1 MPYIDPARQGAI
13 VLGGEAPATAGEL
26 TYCLT
31 RELIEFLHAR
41 LDTNGQIRYQD
52 IAECLGALEGASID
66 ITLRLLEPLEDGARV
81 RNGDVWP
88 DAILHAVKP

>member
-1 MPYIDPARQGAI
+1 MPYIAQHRQAQLDMGLASP
-13 VLGGEAPATAGEL
+13 ETAGEL

-31 RELIEFLHAR
+31 RELIDFLGDR
-41 LDTNGQIRYQD
+41 LKANGQIRYQD

-66 ITLRLLEPLEDGARV
+66 LTLRLLEPLEDGARV

-88 DAILHAVKP
+88 DAILKAVKP